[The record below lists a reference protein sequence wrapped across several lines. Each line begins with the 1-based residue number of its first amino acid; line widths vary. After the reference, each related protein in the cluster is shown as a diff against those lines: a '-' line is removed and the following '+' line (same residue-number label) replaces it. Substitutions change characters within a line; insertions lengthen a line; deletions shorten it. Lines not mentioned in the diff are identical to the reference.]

1 MHKRFN
7 QTIGRETQNLNWTLI
22 KPDAVHSLIK
32 QNQKSKTPFLPQRA
46 QRTQR
51 KSIIMVNPLYAVFD
65 YQEMESYQQANIV
78 LLNFASPLRT
88 RRPRR

>member
-32 QNQKSKTPFLPQRA
+32 QNKKSKTPLLPQRA

-51 KSIIMVNPLYAVFD
+51 KSTIMVNPLYVSFNA
-65 YQEMESYQQANIV
+65 QETENGEANLV
-78 LLNFASPLRT
+78 LWHAAFPLRNL
-88 RRPRR
+88 R